1 MNYFKIRNLLALVV
15 ITMQFCH
22 LDAQTLYEYSKFRFP
37 EVKVKGLTG
46 TAFLGGNDN
55 SLRFISLSSLSNQ
68 FNYNIRGS
76 YFMFENTSTKQKID
90 NWSLINYFDRS
101 WSDKNVLQPRTLDQ
115 QFFVQASKSQINRK
129 YSKLDFEKYGFRQKF
144 SEVNHILR
152 ISYSKLIEK
161 NDNFDS
167 NTNYTSAFASLP
179 IKMGYG
185 RIEPMTDVFLAQFLM
200 DDLLAAGVISQK
212 FTEDELFDL
221 AQTMGKIKN
230 VRVFDYRRANIYQLT
245 ELSRW
250 MERNDIPQNI
260 QSFTI
265 LNDNWQSASIFQR
278 QHGKRISLGVVPW
291 TEYSK
296 INNLDDKVYYGAGLE
311 LDYFIAKP
319 LSQYSQSDFN
329 INLSYDFQAD
339 NLEDIA
345 RLSTGY
351 KYSYNPNSRTTYAIS
366 PSANLLFTSFDDIAF
381 SLSLPVSF
389 SYFINNRSRISGNFG
404 IRYYHHND
412 NLFYSPIRIENTF
425 YTSNNF
431 DFHGLNQL
439 ENLNIFSGKQL
450 RLYGNLS
457 FNYAFF

>member
-1 MNYFKIRNLLALVV
+1 MNYVKIRNLLTLVV
-15 ITMQFCH
+15 ITMQFYH
-22 LDAQTLYEYSKFRFP
+22 LDAQTLYEYKNFRFP

-46 TAFLGGNDN
+46 TAFLIGNNNSFEYDN
-55 SLRFISLSSLSNQ
+55 LKSKVKQ
-68 FNYNIRGS
+68 FSYNINGNYS
-76 YFMFENTSTKQKID
+76 FFENTNSKQKID
-90 NWSLINYFDRS
+90 SWSLTNYFERS
-101 WSDKNVLQPRTLDQ
+101 LSEKNLYQPHGLNQ
-115 QFFVQASKSQINRK
+115 QFYIQSSKSQINRK
-129 YSKLDFEKYGFRQKF
+129 YSHPEFERLGFRQKF
-144 SEVNHILR
+144 TEIDHNLIVY
-152 ISYSKLIEK
+152 YSKRIYED
-161 NDNFDS
+161 DNFKSKTD
-167 NTNYTSAFASLP
+167 NISAYGSLP
-179 IKMGYG
+179 LKMGYG

-200 DDLLAAGVISQK
+200 DDLLEAGLISEK
-212 FTEDELFDL
+212 FTEEQLFDL
-221 AQTMGKIKN
+221 AQTMSRIKN

-450 RLYGNLS
+450 RLFGNLS